1 MKTSAAMI
9 KDIIVALSND
19 GTSGGTARL
28 AQSMAELFDSHL
40 TALACVFYPVY
51 PTTTVM
57 DVAGVGFIDEEISAN
72 KRAATEAVAQFSR
85 GFLDNARQSGAIFLE
100 GFVAECSKE
109 LGAIARR
116 FDLAIIGQAKTDEM
130 RQTQLIEALLF
141 ESGRPA
147 LVVPYT
153 SKGALN
159 LDHIA
164 ICWDG
169 SKNAARAVGDA
180 MPFLLRAKKISILT
194 VSIETSKI
202 RELPAAD
209 IAQHLARHRLPVELI
224 PINVE
229 GSEIAQVILSYAA
242 DRNITLF
249 VMGAY
254 GHSRIREF
262 VLGGMTR
269 SMLESMT
276 VPILMSH

>member
-1 MKTSAAMI
+1 MI
-9 KDIIVALSND
+9 KDILVAVFND
-19 GTSGGTARL
+19 GSSDGTARL
-28 AQSMAELFDSHL
+28 AQSMAERFDSHL
-40 TALACVFYPVY
+40 TALACAFYPVY

-57 DVAGVGFIDEEISAN
+57 DMAGVGFIDEEISAN
-72 KRAATEAVAQFSR
+72 KAAAAEALAQFSK
-85 GFLDNARQSGAIFLE
+85 GALGNVRQSGTIVLE
-100 GFVAECSKE
+100 GFVADCSKQFGE
-109 LGAIARR
+109 IARR

-147 LVVPYT
+147 LVVPFVN
-153 SKGALN
+153 KGGLS

-180 MPFLLRAKKISILT
+180 MPLLVRAKKITILT
-194 VSIETSKI
+194 VSTEKPKS

-209 IAQHLARHRLPVELI
+209 IAQHLARHGLPVELV
-224 PINVE
+224 PVYVE
-229 GSEIAQVILSYAA
+229 NTDVAQVVLSYAA

-276 VPILMSH
+276 IPVFMSH